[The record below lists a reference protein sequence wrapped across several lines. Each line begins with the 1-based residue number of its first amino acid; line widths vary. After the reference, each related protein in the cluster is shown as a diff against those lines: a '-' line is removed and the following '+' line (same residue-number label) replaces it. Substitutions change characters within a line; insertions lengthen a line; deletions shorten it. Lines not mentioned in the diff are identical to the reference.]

1 MEYLPFA
8 RKWRPQD
15 FDEVV
20 GQEHITTIL
29 KNAIA
34 LKRVHHAYLFTGPR
48 GIGKTSTARILSKA
62 LNCEKG
68 PSPKPC
74 NKCIAC
80 QEIANG
86 SSMDVIEIDGASNR
100 GIDEI
105 RNLRETVKFSPSKG
119 PYKIYIIDE
128 VHMLTM
134 EAFNALLKTL
144 EEPPRHVKF
153 IFATTEPHKL
163 PATILSRCQRFD
175 FRRIAIKDIVSKLQ
189 EITKEEKLD
198 VEEGVFLYIAKA
210 SDGSMRDAESV
221 LDQIASFSKGKIH
234 LKDVIES
241 LGMIDEVTLFQCAEL
256 VIERDTKSTI
266 HLISEILN
274 SGKDP
279 KQFLLELLEHFRN
292 VMVAKS
298 GAATDQLIDLPR
310 EAIERVKKQSQ
321 SLSSGDIFYIMNI
334 ISNSLKMIKQLLPE
348 RIVLELCMIKLTSRD
363 SITSIEELI
372 SKLPEITKSAQHQAP
387 PVSSVRPAPAAP
399 AAPITTPKPGTNP
412 HQDIA
417 QKIQQGIKQVKKH
430 ENPATSA
437 TSNDA
442 PAFVDMTRVKDAWPI
457 LVKAMAVKK
466 MSISSYLAE
475 SEPDSVKG
483 NIISVAFPREH
494 NFHREVL
501 EESHN
506 KCSIEEAISQI
517 LDVAVKLQFI
527 ATDMK
532 PKETLQKGPVS
543 APPAIGR
550 EELKSKEPIIDAT
563 LDIFGGKI
571 LRSRNA

>member
-1 MEYLPFA
+1 MTYLPFA

-15 FDEVV
+15 FDEIV

-29 KNAIA
+29 KNAIL

-74 NKCIAC
+74 NRCNPC
-80 QEIANG
+80 HEISNG

-105 RNLRETVKFSPSKG
+105 RNLRETVKFAPSKG

-175 FRRIAIKDIVSKLQ
+175 FRCIPIKDIVAKLK
-189 EITKEEKLD
+189 EITKEERLD
-198 VEEGVFLYIAKA
+198 IEEGVFLYIAKA
-210 SDGSMRDAESV
+210 SDGSMRDAESI
-221 LDQIASFSKGKIH
+221 LDQISSFSKGTIRF
-234 LKDVIES
+234 KDVIET
-241 LGMIDEVTLFQCAEL
+241 LGMIGQETLFQCTDS
-256 VIERDTKSTI
+256 IINKDTKAI
-266 HLISEILN
+266 LHLIDEILN
-274 SGKDP
+274 SGKNAR
-279 KQFLLELLEHFRN
+279 QFLFELLEHFRN
-292 VMVAKS
+292 IMIVKC
-298 GAATDQLIDLPR
+298 GASDEGLLMGLPR
-310 EAIERVKKQSQ
+310 EAVERIKKQSQ
-321 SLSSGDIFYIMNI
+321 PLSRGDIFYIINI
-334 ISNSLKMIKQLLPE
+334 ISNGLRMIKQLLPE
-348 RIVLELCMIKLTSRD
+348 RIVLELSMIRLSSRE
-363 SITSIEELI
+363 SIVSIEELI
-372 SKLPEITKSAQHQAP
+372 SRLPEATNAP
-387 PVSSVRPAPAAP
+387 QQKAPSTPLRPGAVSGAGPV
-399 AAPITTPKPGTNP
+399 KEG
-412 HQDIA
+412 IA
-417 QKIQQGIKQVKKH
+417 GKIQQDLKQIKETEDSGK
-430 ENPATSA
+430 ETSGGEPATL
-437 TSNDA
+437 
-442 PAFVDMTRVKDAWPI
+442 DMIKIKDAWPI

-475 SEPDSVKG
+475 GDPDSIKKNTVF
-483 NIISVAFPREH
+483 VAFPREL

-501 EESHN
+501 EELRN
-506 KCSIEEAISQI
+506 KSSIEAALSQI
-517 LDVAVKLQFI
+517 LDSPVKLQFI
-527 ATDMK
+527 ITDRK
-532 PKETLQKGPVS
+532 LKEPDLDPS
-543 APPAIGR
+543 PLGR
-550 EELKSKEPIIDAT
+550 EELKKKEPIIDAT

-571 LRSRNA
+571 LRTRNT